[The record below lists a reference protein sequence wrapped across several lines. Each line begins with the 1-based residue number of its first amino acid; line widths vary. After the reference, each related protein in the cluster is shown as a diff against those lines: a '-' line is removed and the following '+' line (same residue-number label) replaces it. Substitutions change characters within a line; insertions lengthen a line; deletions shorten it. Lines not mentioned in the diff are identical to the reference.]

1 MPMDFPDLV
10 ALRGAFDHP
19 KMLPYRDGET
29 EAAYRERCAVW
40 SEERWHDYVQ
50 AREIRSG
57 KGWDKDD
64 PRAALADMFA
74 RRLRRP

>member
-1 MPMDFPDLV
+1 MPMDFPDL
-10 ALRGAFDHP
+10 ASLRRSFDHP
-19 KMLPYRDGET
+19 KALPYHEDEP

-40 SEERWHDYVQ
+40 SEQRWGDYVQ

-64 PRAALADMFA
+64 PAEWLQDI
-74 RRLRRP
+74 LKRRPVR